1 MSRLYRFQF
10 GLMDSF
16 NLAELLKSPDGIQA
30 LQSLEGSGLSF
41 DSPKSTGQ
49 LHQLDFGTHCIDD
62 LEYEIEA
69 PLGYEGCRTDK
80 DCKIIEKSLLIRS
93 TSHIYTIKSIDIL
106 PANGIKYPN
115 MTVLCDG
122 VSISSSSKPI
132 IIQPN
137 SSTPMELHVI
147 IRVKRDYIGFLG
159 RWIIFTFEKKYQLSL
174 TCMRTETFIYG
185 LRVHGCI
192 ARSNST
198 RNTLSSEAKIF
209 VPQASITYFEAP
221 VRILCYTLYK

>member
-1 MSRLYRFQF
+1 ME
-10 GLMDSF
+10 SF
-16 NLAELLKSPDGIQA
+16 NLVELLKSPDGIQA

-41 DSPKSTGQ
+41 DSPKSAGP

-69 PLGYEGCRTDK
+69 PLGYEDCRTDK
-80 DCKIIEKSLLIRS
+80 DFKIIEKSLLIRS
-93 TSHIYTIKSIDIL
+93 NSHIYTIKSIDIL

-115 MTVLCDG
+115 MTVLCNG

-137 SSTPMELHVI
+137 SSTPIELHVI

-159 RWIIFTFEKKYQLSL
+159 RWIIFTFERKYHPSL

-192 ARSNST
+192 ARSNSA

-221 VRILCYTLYK
+221 VSILYT